1 MIFIY
6 NTILSNNGLPAP
18 VIFLQVAI
26 NANFL
31 FCAIYDLIGLGP
43 SVGAPLARSSEQ
55 NNDIISF
62 YVPVVSPDQA
72 ATGGNVLNLHTA
84 S

>member
-43 SVGAPLARSSEQ
+43 SAASLARSSEQ

-62 YVPVVSPDQA
+62 YVPVVSPGQA